1 VLPQPPSPA
10 PYLRLVSTPSADA
23 APIRAVSHAER
34 VCPEL
39 RQRFAAEVARLEG
52 VSGRLSLMR
61 LLSFLGAG
69 ALLVTG
75 VMESS
80 TIALGLGALATI
92 GFFVAVVLHS
102 RVHVAIDG
110 AAVRRDVHERHL
122 ARVSGRWMELP
133 VAEARAPRTH
143 GYAWDVD
150 VVGPGSL
157 LQRIDVTHTA
167 HGGAILQSWLCAA
180 ASREAIAERQVAVR
194 ELVQAVELRQELEAA
209 ALSAE
214 GGERLDGTPFQ
225 DFARL
230 PSLFAKRPWLAPL
243 IRLFPPITVGLLIA
257 GQLDALPSTLWL
269 VPLAVQ
275 LYLVGT
281 TGRAARQAFD
291 LVAARQGAVEAF
303 ERMLG
308 VIERAKLDS
317 PLLRSI
323 QARLAVDGVPPSA
336 HMRSLKSWS
345 SSAELRQQALFYI
358 WVNPLVLW
366 DLQVLRGLEAWN
378 ARVGTRTADWFAAIG
393 ELEAL
398 CSLATL
404 SFCDADAI
412 MPELGPDASALQAQ
426 GLLHPLL
433 PPEVRVGNDLSLMG
447 PGSAL
452 IVTGSN
458 MAGKSTLLRAVGL
471 SVALALAG
479 GPVCARALRL
489 PPLRLRASMRA
500 EDSLQRGASYFHAE
514 LQKLKTVVED
524 AEQTPPILFLLDE
537 LLRGTNARARHVGAR
552 AVLVHLLDRGATGL
566 VATHDIALSAME
578 QERPGR
584 VGNVHFTDV
593 AVDGEMIF
601 DYRLRP
607 GVVRTSNALRL
618 LAMAGIAVA
627 VDDVLAVEGPAAEPA
642 RTAAKGVEAG

>member
-1 VLPQPPSPA
+1 M
-10 PYLRLVSTPSADA
+10 STPPADA
-23 APIRAVSHAER
+23 APERAESHAAR

-39 RQRFAAEVARLEG
+39 RQRFAAEVARLEA
-52 VSGRLSLMR
+52 VSGRLSLLR

-69 ALLVTG
+69 ALIVTG
-75 VMESS
+75 VMEHSS
-80 TIALGLGALATI
+80 LALGLGAACALA
-92 GFFVAVVLHS
+92 FVVAVVAHQ
-102 RVHVAIDG
+102 RVHLAIEDAG
-110 AAVRRDVHERHL
+110 IRRDVHERHL

-133 VAEARAPRTH
+133 VAESRLPNTH
-143 GYAWDVD
+143 AYAWDVD

-157 LQRIDVTHTA
+157 LQRLDVTHTV
-167 HGGAILQSWLCAA
+167 HGGATLQSWLGAP
-180 ASREAIAERQVAVR
+180 ASREQIAERQVAVL
-194 ELVQAVELRQELEAA
+194 ELAQAVELRQELEAS
-209 ALSAE
+209 ALRGCSGSE
-214 GGERLDGTPFQ
+214 RGERLDGTPFH

-230 PSLFAKRPWLAPL
+230 PSLFAQRPWLTPVIMALPPL
-243 IRLFPPITVGLLIA
+243 TVGLLIA
-257 GQLDALPSTLWL
+257 GQLGAIAKPLWL
-269 VPLAVQ
+269 LPFAAHI
-275 LYLVGT
+275 YLVAT
-281 TGRAARQAFD
+281 TGRAVRGAFD

-303 ERMLG
+303 ARMLS
-308 VIERAKLDS
+308 VIERAQLQS

-336 HMRSLKSWS
+336 HMRSLRSWA
-345 SSAELRQQALFYI
+345 SSAELRQQFLFYV
-358 WVNPLVLW
+358 WVNPLLLW
-366 DLQVLRGLEAWN
+366 DLHVLRGLERWN
-378 ARVGTRTADWFAAIG
+378 ARVGKRTSDWFAAIG

-404 SFCDADAI
+404 AFCDADAR
-412 MPELGPDASALQAQ
+412 MPELGPDGCPLEAK

-433 PPEVRVGNDLSLMG
+433 PPEVRVENDLALFG

-458 MAGKSTLLRAVGL
+458 MAGKSTLLRALGL
-471 SVALALAG
+471 SVSLALAG

-489 PPLRLRASMRA
+489 PLLRLRASMRA

-514 LQKLKTVVED
+514 LQKLKMVVED
-524 AEQTPPILFLLDE
+524 AEQAPPILFLLDE

-552 AVLVHLLDRGATGL
+552 AVLVHLLDRHATGL
-566 VATHDIALSAME
+566 VATHDVALSALE

-593 AVDGEMIF
+593 AVEGEMVF

-618 LAMAGIAVA
+618 LAMAGIAVPA
-627 VDDVLAVEGPAAEPA
+627 DEAPSLEAPAAAEPA
-642 RTAAKGVEAG
+642 RVGKGLEAG